1 MRRRRGFTFIE
12 ITFVILIL
20 GMLMA
25 ISLPRMKGTL
35 VNVRLKSGARGV
47 TALLRYARNVAVL
60 RGLPCSICFAPEKD
74 TYQLVLLDESGSRF
88 EEKRRRGSDRKKT
101 SLSIGSDADGIR
113 KLPKDIHFAVIYT
126 DAPLTEDKLPCVTYF
141 ADGSATPA
149 TIAIQDSHEQA
160 ISVEVFQ
167 TTGMARVQK
176 GLPVNKPKTR
186 KLYYGP
192 DKH

>member
-12 ITFVILIL
+12 ITFVILII

-35 VNVRLKSGARGV
+35 INVRLKSGARSV
-47 TALLRYARNVAVL
+47 TALLRYARNAAVL
-60 RGLPCSICFAPEKD
+60 RGLPCSVCFAPEKD
-74 TYQLVLLDESGSRF
+74 TYELVLLDEKGSRF
-88 EEKRRRGSDRKKT
+88 EEKRRRRDRKKAA
-101 SLSIGSDADGIR
+101 LEIGSDAKGVR
-113 KLPKDIHFAVIYT
+113 ALPKDIHFAVIYT

-149 TIAIQDSHEQA
+149 TISIQDSNEQA

-176 GLPVNKPKTR
+176 GLPVSKPKTR